1 MLQSPEQRSEEA
13 KEQSKVISIGCLLFL
28 CSLVLLF
35 ADHNSPA
42 TICQEEDMCRSI
54 KQLRRPE
61 PLPSEDEIQAA
72 ALQYIRKISG
82 YRVPSKA
89 KQAAFEQA
97 VREVADTT
105 RSLLEQIS
113 PAPAE
118 QTLSA
123 TAGD

>member
-1 MLQSPEQRSEEA
+1 MLQYHEQRNKGA
-13 KEQSKVISIGCLLFL
+13 KEQRTVIAIDRLLFITL
-28 CSLVLLF
+28 DTPVT
-35 ADHNSPA
+35 NQ
-42 TICQEEDMCRSI
+42 QEEDMCRSI

-61 PLPSEDEIQAA
+61 PLPNEDEIQAA

-97 VREVADTT
+97 VREVADAT
-105 RSLLEQIS
+105 RTLLEQIS

-118 QTLSA
+118 QTLPA
-123 TAGD
+123 AAGD